1 MKNPSTKDRDMTS
14 EYTDVPEANV
24 LNTNMQEAD
33 IMGMKPETYCMLLH
47 LSQLL
52 NFLSACV
59 PLLGTIV
66 PIVLWAIAKDKSP
79 LVDQHGKIILNWQ
92 ISLFIYVA
100 ASGVIAVTCFI
111 FTFLISIA
119 IMLPLFIPFGFIF
132 LGSVTLLVGIL
143 MLVFPI
149 IGAVKANEGKVW
161 KYPLSIPFFK

>member
-1 MKNPSTKDRDMTS
+1 MTS
-14 EYTDVPEANV
+14 EYTDAPETNVPETSV
-24 LNTNMQEAD
+24 QEAD
-33 IMGMKPETYCMLLH
+33 IIGMKPKTYCMLLH

-100 ASGVIAVTCFI
+100 ASGVIAVAGFI
-111 FTFLISIA
+111 FTFLISIGVGF
-119 IMLPLFIPFGFIF
+119 PLFLPFGFIF
-132 LGSVTLLVGIL
+132 LGSVALLVGLL
-143 MLVFPI
+143 MLIFPI
-149 IGAVKANEGKVW
+149 IGAIKANEGTAW
-161 KYPLSIPFFK
+161 KYPLSISFFK